1 MARLVSRKKEAG
13 TVKRAPTFSLRGVS
27 EPSSEEARWVKWL
40 IGMAV
45 VLLLA
50 GFSPSPARAQVYSAS
65 VTGVVTDPSGAV
77 IPDAKV
83 TATNTSNGF
92 TYSTTTN
99 AGGRYTIEDL
109 PPGTYK
115 LSVAAAGFRNLV
127 RNGIVL
133 GVAEH
138 STVDAKLAVGAT
150 TQTVTVTGA
159 APLLQAQNAT
169 TGQTV
174 NRNLINNLPLVGRSV
189 FDLSMLTPGV
199 SQPPVD
205 AFAPNTTANNF
216 VSNGGRNMT
225 ADIKIDGTSST
236 APEQNTQ
243 IQNPLYVPSV
253 DAVQE
258 FSVEQNQF
266 GADIGMSGNTII
278 NVILRSGTNAFH
290 GSAYEYL
297 RNSNLNANNWFSNR
311 AGIPLAAARD
321 NDFGGTFGGP
331 IQKNKTFF
339 FLDYEGMRDY
349 SSATYT
355 AGVPSMAERNGD
367 FGELCGDNGGTF
379 NAAGACSAANGQLW
393 DPYSGIYNSVTG
405 QRNLTMIIPNNN
417 MASYTS
423 TMCST
428 TSCANAANL
437 AGTVFALPNTA
448 GNLINPVASKMM
460 AYYPLPN
467 LGVGTSSYNRFDN
480 WVGAGTNSNTSNQFD
495 IKVDREISSMT
506 HLDARFS
513 ASVLGTYLGANPWDN
528 PLNTDTQG
536 PGTDGA
542 QSAVLNVTHSF
553 SPTLLLQVSYGWTR
567 SASFTDGIDA
577 GFPSFN
583 PETALGLPAYME
595 TDGVSAA
602 PTIYIDGGY
611 TYVGAESLGAQ
622 AWSVLHYA
630 LETHDLNASLDKI
643 KGRHEFKFGG
653 EMLVY
658 KDSFFQ
664 AGTPQSDFEFSQTGT
679 SETPNAGTGGD
690 ALASFLTGVGGP
702 GSYGDYEMSDAI
714 ETQNFQYAGYALDN
728 WHATSKLT
736 LNLGVR
742 YDLIL
747 PATERHNKQEW
758 LDPTAVNPL
767 SSDHL
772 ALSSAAAADFTNAGL
787 SVPNLS
793 TLYGGIEFAGSNQ
806 RGVVNASPADF
817 APRFG
822 FAYELTQKTVVRGGY
837 GVFYSEPDYT
847 AHGTGLGENDG
858 FLQDTSWLTTY
869 QGNGYTPWASL
880 SSPYP
885 ATNTFSTAKPGGII
899 LPPGSS
905 EGLSTDLGLGV
916 SGYIRNWNQLP
927 YVQDWSFG
935 VQHQFGSMVVS
946 AQYVGSKGTHLYF
959 ASAPAYNYF
968 GPWIQ
973 KASPAQISALT
984 AYVPNPFYGVIT
996 TPSCGICGS
1005 TVQASQLALQYP
1017 EFNGF
1022 SGPNPPWANS
1032 EYNALQLKFE
1042 KSFSHGLQVS
1052 ANYTWSHALD
1062 DSSVAG
1068 GNTTWVGGTAPAIQ
1082 DPNDRLAEYAPS
1094 EYDIPQIFDV
1104 GYVYQLPFG
1113 HGQHFGGSWNRVED
1127 YVLGGWKTS
1136 GYWRFD
1142 DGQPL
1147 EITSEVS
1154 TPLPTYGTQRPDLL
1168 APLKRDSCSE
1178 TCEVAQFFAN
1188 PQVAVEPAEHTLG
1201 TAARVIPVYA
1211 EGTQDAD
1218 LTLFKDIPI
1227 SKFGEAGKLEV
1238 RLDTFNAFNHVQFS
1252 PPNTTVGSGSFGLV
1266 TGQYNDPREV
1276 QVSAK
1281 LYW

>member
-1 MARLVSRKKEAG
+1 MARWVGRNKGTG
-13 TVKRAPTFSLRGVS
+13 TVRAALTFSPRGVG
-27 EPSSEEARWVKWL
+27 EPSSEETKWLQWL
-40 IGMAV
+40 IGIAV
-45 VLLLA
+45 VLVLA
-50 GFSPSPARAQVYSAS
+50 GFSPQLARGQVYSAS
-65 VTGVVTDPSGAV
+65 MTGVVTDPSGAV
-77 IPDAKV
+77 VPGAKV
-83 TATNTSNGF
+83 TATNAANGF

-99 AGGRYTIEDL
+99 SVGRYTMGNL
-109 PPGTYK
+109 PPGTYRF
-115 LSVAAAGFRNLV
+115 SVAARGFRTAV
-127 RNGIVL
+127 RDGIVL

-138 STVDAKLAVGAT
+138 TTMGFKLQVGAT
-150 TQTVTVTGA
+150 TETVTVTGT

-174 NRNLINNLPLVGRSV
+174 DRNLINNLPLVGRSV

-225 ADIKIDGTSST
+225 ADIKIDGTSTT

-266 GADIGMSGNTII
+266 SADMGMSGNTVI
-278 NVILRSGTNAFH
+278 NVILRSGTNSFH

-297 RNSNLNANNWFSNR
+297 RNSSMNANNWFSNR
-311 AGIPLAAARD
+311 SGIALAPGRQ

-339 FLDYEGMRDY
+339 FLDYEGTRDY
-349 SSATYT
+349 TSSSYA
-355 AGVPSMAERNGD
+355 AGVPSVAERNGD
-367 FGELCGDNGGTF
+367 FSELCADNGGTF

-393 DPYSGIYNSVTG
+393 DPYSGYYNSSTG
-405 QRNLTMIIPNNN
+405 QRDLTAIIPNND
-417 MASYTS
+417 MATYVSPGS
-423 TMCST
+423 PL
-428 TSCANAANL
+428 L
-437 AGTVFALPNTA
+437 AGTPFALPA
-448 GNLINPVASKMM
+448 HPGNLINPTAFAMFQ
-460 AYYPLPN
+460 YYPLP
-467 LGVGTSSYNRFDN
+467 TSKPGPAYNRFDN
-480 WVGAGTNSNTSNQFD
+480 WAGAGTNSSTSNQFD
-495 IKVDREISSMT
+495 VKVDRQISDMT

-513 ASVLGTYLGANPWDN
+513 ANLDGTYEGANPWNN
-528 PLNTDTQG
+528 PENTDTQG
-536 PGTDGA
+536 PGNDGS
-542 QSAVLNVTHSF
+542 QSAVLDVTHNF
-553 SPTLLLQVSYGWTR
+553 SPTLLLQASYGWTR
-567 SASFTDGIDA
+567 SISWTEGIDK
-577 GFPSFN
+577 GFSSFN
-583 PETALGLPAYME
+583 PETSLDLPAYMG
-595 TDGVSAA
+595 TSGVSAS

-630 LETHDLNASLDKI
+630 LETHDLMVSLDKMS
-643 KGRHEFKFGG
+643 GHHEFKFGG

-658 KDSFFQ
+658 KDSFEQ
-664 AGTPQSDFEFSQTGT
+664 PGTPAGAFEFSQTGT
-679 SETPNAGTGGD
+679 SENPNGGTGGD
-690 ALASFLTGVGGP
+690 GLATFLTGVGGP
-702 GSYGDYEMSDAI
+702 GSWGQYEIPDAI
-714 ETQNFQYAGYALDN
+714 ETQNFEYAGYALDN
-728 WHATSKLT
+728 WHATNKLT

-742 YDLIL
+742 YDIVT

-772 ALSSAAAADFTNAGL
+772 ALSSSAAADFTGAGL
-787 SVPNLS
+787 AVPNLS
-793 TLYGGIEFAGSNQ
+793 TLYGGIEFASPSE
-806 RGVVNASPADF
+806 RGVVDTSYTDL

-822 FAYELTQKTVVRGGY
+822 LAYELTHSTVLRGGY
-837 GVFYSEPDYT
+837 GIFFSQPDYT

-880 SSPYP
+880 SNPFP
-885 ATNTFSTAKPGGII
+885 ATNFSAAPPGGLI

-905 EGLSTDLGLGV
+905 EGLNTDLGLGV

-927 YVQDWSFG
+927 YMQDWSFG
-935 VQHQFGSMVVS
+935 VQHQFGSMLAS
-946 AQYVGSKGTHLYF
+946 AEYVGSKGTHLYF
-959 ASAPAYNYF
+959 ASAGGLDYL
-968 GPWIQ
+968 GSWVEH
-973 KASPAQISALT
+973 ASPAQIQALNT
-984 AYVPNPFYGVIT
+984 YIQNPFYGLIT
-996 TPSCGICGS
+996 TPGCGICGS
-1005 TVQASQLALQYP
+1005 YVPAVTFMEQNP

-1032 EYNALQLKFE
+1032 EYNALQLQFQKR
-1042 KSFSHGLQVS
+1042 FSHGLQIS

-1062 DSSVAG
+1062 DASVAG

-1082 DPNDRLAEYAPS
+1082 DPNNRLLEYALS
-1094 EYDIPQIFDV
+1094 EYDIPQIFDIA
-1104 GYVYQLPFG
+1104 YVYQLPFG
-1113 HGQHFGGSWNRVED
+1113 RGQRFGGSWSRLED
-1127 YVLGGWKTS
+1127 YILGGWKTS

-1147 EITSEVS
+1147 EITSQSS
-1154 TPLPTYGTQRPDLL
+1154 TPLPTYGTQHPDLL
-1168 APLKRDSCSE
+1168 APLKTANCSE
-1178 TCEVAQFFAN
+1178 TCEVGQFFAN

-1211 EGTQDAD
+1211 QGTQDAD

-1227 SKFGEAGKLEV
+1227 KPLGEAGKLEL
-1238 RLDTFNAFNHVQFS
+1238 RLDTFNAFNHVQFA

-1266 TGQYNDPREV
+1266 TGQYNDPREL

-1281 LYW
+1281 VYW